1 MISSNKCAQN
11 GHVVERAAQRTSELL
26 HRLAARSRTLCARGA
41 FFLVCIILVCL
52 IATASAAQDTASG
65 FRPLSSDIPVT
76 PNDTGSRPSLSTETR
91 GDIYMARK
99 MYREAIDMYR
109 QGPANSAVLANKIG
123 IAFHQMSQLELARK
137 NYQRAVKLDSKYPE
151 AINNLGTIYYAQ
163 KDYNRAIKSYKRA
176 LKYSTVESASMY
188 SNLGSAYFGKKDYK
202 QATVYYQQALA
213 LDPDV
218 FEHHSNFG
226 TLMIERDVEERATY
240 HLYMAKMY
248 AKTGANERAL
258 LYLRKALE
266 EGVKDREKIPNL
278 PEFAA
283 LKKDPA
289 FAQLLAENPR
299 PL

>member
-1 MISSNKCAQN
+1 MIFST
-11 GHVVERAAQRTSELL
+11 RALFILYTF
-26 HRLAARSRTLCARGA
+26 AAVAMARQ
-41 FFLVCIILVCL
+41 
-52 IATASAAQDTASG
+52 SASG
-65 FRPLSSDIPVT
+65 FRPLGDVPAANAAHPTV
-76 PNDTGSRPSLSTETR
+76 STETR

-137 NYQRAVKLDSKYPE
+137 NYQRAVKLDPKYPE
-151 AINNLGTIYYAQ
+151 AINNLGTIYYSR
-163 KDYNRAIKSYKRA
+163 KDYGRAIKSYRRA
-176 LKYSTVESASMY
+176 LKYSQDSASVY
-188 SNLGSAYFGKKDYK
+188 SNLGSAYFGRKDYK
-202 QATVYYQQALA
+202 QATECYQHALQ

-226 TLMIERDVEERATY
+226 TLMMERDVEERATF

-258 LYLRKALE
+258 IYLRKALE
-266 EGVKDREKIPNL
+266 EGVKDREKIPGI
-278 PEFAA
+278 PEFAI

-289 FAQLLAENPR
+289 FLQLLAENPR

>member
-1 MISSNKCAQN
+1 MAQQ
-11 GHVVERAAQRTSELL
+11 A
-26 HRLAARSRTLCARGA
+26 
-41 FFLVCIILVCL
+41 
-52 IATASAAQDTASG
+52 ASG
-65 FRPLSSDIPVT
+65 FRPRSDVPPPPSAT
-76 PNDTGSRPSLSTETR
+76 APSLSTETR

-109 QGPANSAVLANKIG
+109 QGPPNSAVLANKIG

-137 NYQRAVKLDSKYPE
+137 NYARAVKLNPKYPE

-163 KDYNRAIKSYKRA
+163 KDYGRAIKCYKRA
-176 LKYSTVESASMY
+176 LKLSQESASMY
-188 SNLGSAYFGKKDYK
+188 SNLGSAYFGRKDYK
-202 QATVYYQQALA
+202 LATECYQHALQ

-226 TLMIERDVEERATY
+226 TLMMERDVEERATF

-248 AKTGANERAL
+248 AKSGANERAL
-258 LYLRKALE
+258 IYLRKALE
-266 EGVKDREKIPNL
+266 EGVKGREKIPSI

-283 LKKDPA
+283 LKTDPA
-289 FAQLLAENPR
+289 FLQLLAENPR